1 MVAAAECSA
10 DSVQEECSAHW
21 VDTRIL
27 VIRQIKH
34 TETRRD
40 NLELSKKEL
49 LFEFLFLF
57 FTVNKMRLWNG

>member
-10 DSVQEECSAHW
+10 DSGQEECSAHW

-49 LFEFLFLF
+49 LFEFLF